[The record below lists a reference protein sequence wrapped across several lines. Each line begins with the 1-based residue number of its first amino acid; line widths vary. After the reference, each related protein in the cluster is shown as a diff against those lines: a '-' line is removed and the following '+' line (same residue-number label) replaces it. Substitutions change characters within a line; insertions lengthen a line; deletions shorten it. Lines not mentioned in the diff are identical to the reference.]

1 MELLPLKKELFIILV
16 YTPYGWIKGVAV
28 IDLEQGSNL
37 SRTIMVDRSHTSC
50 ELYLRH
56 WVSLYD
62 VQWKGYG
69 SKEN

>member
-56 WVSLYD
+56 
-62 VQWKGYG
+62 
-69 SKEN
+69 